1 MAVFRVLMLLML
13 LMLVASGVSF
23 VLYATTGQ
31 MRYRRFGLTVLMW
44 TLVAGFVFFAVL
56 IAERVFE

>member
-1 MAVFRVLMLLML
+1 LL

-23 VLYATTGQ
+23 ALYAATGQ

-44 TLVAGFVFFAVL
+44 ALLAGFVFFAVL
-56 IAERVFE
+56 IAEQLIH

>member
-1 MAVFRVLMLLML
+1 MTVFRALML
-13 LMLVASGVSF
+13 LMLVASGVAF

-44 TLVAGFVFFAVL
+44 TLLAGFVFFAVL
-56 IAERVFE
+56 IAQPLAE